1 MRLLAAMTAMD
12 ARRERGAA
20 ATEKFGARAARRRR
34 RRRHRRANPSDVTV
48 NLFESD
54 VTLRCPIVRA
64 PRGARIS
71 LARKVQVEMRG
82 ALLGCLI
89 CFLSRQ
95 TTEGF
100 ILAHYLAPR
109 PL

>member
-1 MRLLAAMTAMD
+1 MRLLAAMTAME

-20 ATEKFGARAARRRR
+20 ANEQVGRARGGA
-34 RRRHRRANPSDVTV
+34 HPSDVTV

-54 VTLRCPIVRA
+54 VTLRCPIVR
-64 PRGARIS
+64 GARIS
-71 LARKVQVEMRG
+71 LARKVQFEMRG

>member
-1 MRLLAAMTAMD
+1 MRLLAAMTAME

-20 ATEKFGARAARRRR
+20 ATEKFGRAAAA
-34 RRRHRRANPSDVTV
+34 RANPGDVTV

-71 LARKVQVEMRG
+71 LARKVQFEMRG

-100 ILAHYLAPR
+100 LLAHYLAPR